1 MVKIL
6 QRAFQENNEIFL
18 NKMKNIAPIIFILS
32 CGLVVLLATVDL
44 EPYLASHK
52 EINDEQTVAIGKSI
66 ENATD
71 SASSSPEQSVVQPVP
86 AEALSEKTFEDN
98 KTPSNENNG
107 EQEHFSDL
115 PPAEGEVAHSNADD
129 QGEIYSSPLL
139 EMEVTILPVGEYPY
153 SILLETFTDREIAQM
168 AIPFYQKR
176 GIAAHWVKVD
186 LEEKGIYY
194 RLFTGIFATIPEAQ
208 QYLDK
213 KQLIDKP
220 IKSTIYSARIGFYE
234 DKAQL
239 ANVYT
244 KISDTGIIPYILGTE
259 EGTYHLY
266 VGSFYTFIGAAD
278 QCRDLHDA
286 GLPCEPVKRS
296 TIPPL

>member
-1 MVKIL
+1 
-6 QRAFQENNEIFL
+6 
-18 NKMKNIAPIIFILS
+18 MKNVVTIIFILS

-44 EPYLASHK
+44 EPYLVVSHK
-52 EINDEQTVAIGKSI
+52 EISGKPTVIIGERI
-66 ENATD
+66 ETAAD
-71 SASSSPEQSVVQPVP
+71 STISSSEQSVTQPVP
-86 AEALSEKTFEDN
+86 AEAFPEKTFEND
-98 KTPSNENNG
+98 KTSLSHNNAQ
-107 EQEHFSDL
+107 QEHFTDFS
-115 PPAEGEVAHSNADD
+115 PAEGEEAAQSNAED
-129 QGEIYSSPLL
+129 QVEIYSSPLL

-176 GIAAHWVKVD
+176 GISAHWVKVD
-186 LEEKGIYY
+186 LDEKGIYY
-194 RLFTGIFATIPEAQ
+194 RLFTGVFATISEAQ

-220 IKSTIYSARIGFYE
+220 IKPTIYSARIGVYK

-239 ANVYT
+239 ANAYT
-244 KISDTGIIPYILGTE
+244 KISDTGVIPYILGTE
-259 EGTYHLY
+259 GGTYHLY

-278 QCRDLHDA
+278 QCRDINDA
-286 GLPCEPVKRS
+286 GSTCEPVKRS